1 MSVNSWSHRLVRPL
15 VRPLIGTRVTP
26 DHLTWLRI
34 ITGGIACACFAY
46 GSRSAQIAG
55 GVVWII
61 SALLDRADGEL
72 ARLGD
77 RTSAKG
83 HRFDMQADT
92 GVNAAMFLAIGIG
105 LRDGPFDHWAI
116 ALGLLCSV
124 SMFLCLTWAEEIEV
138 ELEPGAVVLAG
149 AGGFDPDDLFYL
161 IGPFAWAGVLDYV
174 LAGGAVVILPAAIAV
189 GIWRWRASR
198 NPVGRPDHQTRN
210 V

>member
-1 MSVNSWSHRLVRPL
+1 MSANSWSHRLVRPL
-15 VRPLIGTRVTP
+15 VRPLIGTRVSP
-26 DHLTWLRI
+26 DQLTWLRI
-34 ITGGIACACFAY
+34 ITGGVACGCFAY
-46 GSRSAQIAG
+46 GSSVARIAG
-55 GVVWII
+55 GAVWII

-72 ARLGD
+72 ARLGN
-77 RTSAKG
+77 RTSATG
-83 HRFDMQADT
+83 HRFDMHADT

-105 LRDGPFDHWAI
+105 LRDGAVGHWAI
-116 ALGLLCSV
+116 AIGLLCSV
-124 SMFLCLTWAEEIEV
+124 SMFLCLTWSEEIEA

-174 LAGGAVVILPAAIAV
+174 LAGGSVILPPAAIAI

-198 NPVGRPDHQTRN
+198 NLVGKTHQTRK